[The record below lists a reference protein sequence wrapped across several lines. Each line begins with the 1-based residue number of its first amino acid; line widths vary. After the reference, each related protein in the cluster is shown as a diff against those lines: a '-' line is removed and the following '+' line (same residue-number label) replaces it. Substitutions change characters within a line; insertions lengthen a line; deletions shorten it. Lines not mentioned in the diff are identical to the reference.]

1 MRIPDFS
8 KHRLLVAGDVILD
21 RYWSGSTAR
30 ISPEAPVPVVNIR
43 RSEHRAGGAA
53 NVALGLAAL
62 GVPVRLLSRVGQ
74 DEPAGILREL
84 LQAGGVH
91 CELQGDPS
99 LATITKLRV
108 VSLHQQMIRLDFENP
123 PAAAAAVRT
132 DDFEAQLPW
141 ADAVVLSDYGKGAL
155 QQVQALIQAAR
166 AAGKPVLVDPK
177 QADLSVYRG
186 ASVITPNRTELERAV
201 GPWRTEEELIG
212 KGSALLEQMGWEALV
227 ITRSEEGM
235 TLLERGRPPLNIPA
249 QAQEVYDV
257 TGAGDTVISVLAAA
271 RAAGESWAQ
280 AVALANLAAGIAVG
294 KLGTATVS
302 LQELADAA
310 RSPQRASSQPGV
322 LTEAQLLQQVQEAQR
337 RGERVVM
344 TNGCFD
350 ILHPGHVR
358 YLEEARRL
366 GDRLVVAVNDDASVQ
381 RLKGPTRPIV
391 RVEDRMAVLAGL
403 AAVDWVVPFGE
414 DTPERL
420 IDQVAPDVLV
430 KGGDYEVA
438 QIAGHRGVL
447 ARGGEVRILPFVEGR
462 STSAIVQRI
471 LEGAR

>member
-21 RYWSGSTAR
+21 RYWSGSTTR

-43 RSEHRAGGAA
+43 RSEQRAGGAA

-62 GVPVRLLSRVGQ
+62 GAPVCLLSRVGE
-74 DEPAGILREL
+74 DEPATILREVL
-84 LQAGGVH
+84 ETGGVR
-91 CELQGDPS
+91 CELEADPA
-99 LATITKLRV
+99 LTTITKLRV
-108 VSLHQQMIRLDFENP
+108 VSIHQQMIRLDFENP
-123 PAAAAAVRT
+123 PAPAAAVRLAS
-132 DDFEAQLPW
+132 FQRQLAD

-155 QQVQALIQAAR
+155 LQVQELIQAAR

-177 QADLSVYRG
+177 QADLGVYRD
-186 ASVITPNRTELERAV
+186 ASVITPNRGEFERAV
-201 GPWRTEEELIG
+201 GPCRSEQELID
-212 KGSALLEQMGWEALV
+212 KGLALLEQMGWEALV

-235 TLLERGRPPLNIPA
+235 TLLEKGRPPLNIPA

-271 RAAGESWAQ
+271 RAAGQSWAN
-280 AVALANLAAGIAVG
+280 AVWLANLAAGIAVG

-302 LQELADAA
+302 LQEL
-310 RSPQRASSQPGV
+310 RSAVEKQLRPTSTHGV
-322 LTEAQLLQQVQEAQR
+322 VSEAELLVQVQEARR

-350 ILHPGHVR
+350 ILHPGHVN
-358 YLEEARRL
+358 YLAEARRL

-391 RVEDRMAVLAGL
+391 PAEDRMAVLAGL
-403 AAVDWVVPFGE
+403 ASVDWVVPFSE

-420 IDQVAPDVLV
+420 IDSVAPDVLV
-430 KGGDYEVA
+430 KGGDYQVE

-447 ARGGEVRILPFVEGR
+447 ARGGEVRVLPFVDGR

-471 LEGAR
+471 LEAGQ